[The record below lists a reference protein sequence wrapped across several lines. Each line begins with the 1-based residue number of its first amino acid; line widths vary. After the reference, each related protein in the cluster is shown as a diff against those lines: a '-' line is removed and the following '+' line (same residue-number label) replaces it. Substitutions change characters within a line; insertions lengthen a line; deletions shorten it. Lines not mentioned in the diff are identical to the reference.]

1 MDTSATQ
8 QGVQSTTD
16 AADDLDQNVTTA
28 ADNTSTTTGD
38 DDDAGRQLSPREQAM
53 ADIAASRRQA
63 FEQES
68 GIKLDDTDADADQAI
83 TEPAAD
89 AASANDSQIDA
100 QLEAPRVLSDGL
112 DKVKVRTKVDG
123 EEGEVSVDEMLREY
137 QKGKTADRRLA
148 DLSRR
153 QRELDDREAQLRA
166 QTSGQPTQ
174 NTPNTDVDIDPAFSN
189 QFASALVAGDGE
201 GANKAFADAVSKAV
215 QSEIAR
221 GRVSAIPDTQ
231 SIAQQVKQQLV
242 VESALE
248 QSQKDYPQLYA
259 DPDIEA
265 LGAAKI
271 QRKMQDESLSFT
283 EALQSVS
290 TEFANKFGWQPAGRQ
305 QATLST
311 TARDVKLERKAG
323 IDNLPAINVKSTTT
337 EAPPKTHSDI
347 IAEMRNRRPGQVL

>member
-8 QGVQSTTD
+8 QGVQSNTD
-16 AADDLDQNVTTA
+16 AADDLDQTVTTA
-28 ADNTSTTTGD
+28 ADSND
-38 DDDAGRQLSPREQAM
+38 EQEKELSPRERAM

-68 GIKLDDTDADADQAI
+68 GITLDADQAATAPADDASLHGEEI
-83 TEPAAD
+83 TA
-89 AASANDSQIDA
+89 QLDA

-112 DKVKVRTKVDG
+112 DKIKVRTKVDG

-153 QRELDDREAQLRA
+153 QRELDEQAAQLRA
-166 QTSGQPTQ
+166 QTTGQGSP
-174 NTPNTDVDIDPAFSN
+174 NTPNVDVSIDPAFSN

-201 GANKAFADAVSKAV
+201 GANKAFADAVSRAV

-221 GRVSAIPDTQ
+221 GRGNAIPDTQ
-231 SIAQQVKQQLV
+231 TIAQQVKQQLV

-248 QSQKDYPQLYA
+248 QSQKDYPQLFA

-271 QRKMQDESLSFT
+271 QRKMENESMSFT

-290 TEFANKFGWQPAGRQ
+290 TEFADKFGWQPAGRQ
-305 QATLST
+305 PATLST

-323 IDNLPAINVKSTTT
+323 IDNIQAINVKSTTT
-337 EAPPKTHSDI
+337 ESAPKTNSDI
-347 IAEMRNRRPGQVL
+347 IAEMRAKRPGYVD

>member
-1 MDTSATQ
+1 MDNSATQ
-8 QGVQSTTD
+8 QGVQSSND
-16 AADDLDQNVTTA
+16 AADELNQEVTTA
-28 ADNTSTTTGD
+28 AETSTETE
-38 DDDAGRQLSPREQAM
+38 RELSPRERAM
-53 ADIAASRRQA
+53 AEIAATRRQA

-68 GIKLDDTDADADQAI
+68 GLKLDDDKEDAPAPEQEAEQEVDQL
-83 TEPAAD
+83 AAQMD
-89 AASANDSQIDA
+89 T
-100 QLEAPRVLSDGL
+100 PKVLSDGL

-123 EEGEVSVDEMLREY
+123 EEGEVSIDEMLREY

-153 QRELDDREAQLRA
+153 QRELDEREAQLRA
-166 QTSGQPTQ
+166 QVAPVATT
-174 NTPNTDVDIDPAFSN
+174 NTPSAPVEVDPAFNN

-201 GANKAFADAVSKAV
+201 AANKAFADAVSRAV

-221 GRVSAIPDTQ
+221 GRGNAIPDAQT
-231 SIAQQVKQQLV
+231 IAQQVKQQLV

-248 QSQKDYPQLYA
+248 QSQKDYPQLFA

-305 QATLST
+305 PATLST

-337 EAPPKTHSDI
+337 EAPPKTNSDI
-347 IAEMRNRRPGQVL
+347 IAEMRARRPGYVD